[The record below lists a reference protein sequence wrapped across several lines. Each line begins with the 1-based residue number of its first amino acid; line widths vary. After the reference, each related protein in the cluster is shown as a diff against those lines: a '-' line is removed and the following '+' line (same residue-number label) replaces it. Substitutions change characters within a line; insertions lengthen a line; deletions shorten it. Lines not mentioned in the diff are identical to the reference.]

1 MKNKKKSPVKF
12 FAALG
17 AALGAGAAFATPV
30 GIAATVAGI
39 GLYKAGK
46 KAKARDRALRG
57 ELSDRQA
64 DFERRMKQYEEL
76 KFRPIDVDALK
87 QENLFEDLEINTEAF
102 EASRRAFLQSQA
114 NILASL
120 SGVAGSSGAAS
131 LAQALSAQATEQA
144 EQQRITIAEQI
155 NRNKQLELQEQ
166 ARINNQIRELELAN
180 MEGARQFEIDQLS
193 TLLGVE
199 GQRIAGVRGD
209 IANRQSMYGDIAGGI
224 GNIIGSA
231 IGASGS

>member
-30 GIAATVAGI
+30 GIAATVAGV

-57 ELSDRQA
+57 QLSDLQA
-64 DFERRMKQYEEL
+64 DFEERIQQYEEL

-87 QENLFEDLEINTEAF
+87 QENVFEDLEIDTEAF
-102 EASRRAFLQSQA
+102 EASRRNFLQSQA

-120 SGVAGSSGAAS
+120 SGAASSSGAAS
-131 LAQALSAQATEQA
+131 LATALSTQATKQA
-144 EQQRITIAEQI
+144 EQQRLTIAEQI
-155 NRNKQLELQEQ
+155 NKNKQLEIAER
-166 ARINNQIRELELAN
+166 ARLNNQIRELELAN

-193 TLLGVE
+193 TLLGIE
-199 GQRIAGVRGD
+199 GQKIAGVRGD
-209 IANRQSMYGDIAGGI
+209 IAGRQQMYGDIAGGI

-231 IGASGS
+231 IGGS

>member
-17 AALGAGAAFATPV
+17 AALGASAAFATPV
-30 GIAATVAGI
+30 GIAATVAGV
-39 GLYKAGK
+39 GLYRAGK

-57 ELSDRQA
+57 QLSDLQA
-64 DFERRMKQYEEL
+64 DFEERIQQYEEL

-87 QENLFEDLEINTEAF
+87 QENVFEDLEIDTEAF
-102 EASRRAFLQSQA
+102 EASRRNFLQSQA

-120 SGVAGSSGAAS
+120 SGAASSSGAAS
-131 LAQALSAQATEQA
+131 LATALSTQATKQA
-144 EQQRITIAEQI
+144 EQQRLTIAEQI
-155 NRNKQLELQEQ
+155 NKNKQLEIAER
-166 ARINNQIRELELAN
+166 ARLNNQIRELELAN

-193 TLLGVE
+193 TLLGIE
-199 GQRIAGVRGD
+199 GQKIAGVRGD
-209 IANRQSMYGDIAGGI
+209 IAGRQQMYGDIAGGI

-231 IGASGS
+231 IGGS

>member
-30 GIAATVAGI
+30 GIAATVAGV
-39 GLYKAGK
+39 GLYRAGK

-57 ELSDRQA
+57 QLSDLQA
-64 DFERRMKQYEEL
+64 DFEERIQQYEEL

-87 QENLFEDLEINTEAF
+87 QENVFEDLEIDTEAF
-102 EASRRAFLQSQA
+102 EASRRNFLQSQA

-120 SGVAGSSGAAS
+120 SGAASSSGAAS
-131 LAQALSAQATEQA
+131 LATALSTQATKQA
-144 EQQRITIAEQI
+144 EQQRLTIAEQI
-155 NRNKQLELQEQ
+155 NKNKQLEIAER
-166 ARINNQIRELELAN
+166 ARLNNQIRELELAN

-193 TLLGVE
+193 TLLGIE
-199 GQRIAGVRGD
+199 GQKIAGVRGD
-209 IANRQSMYGDIAGGI
+209 IAGRQQMYGDIAGGI

-231 IGASGS
+231 IGGS